1 MSTGSLGVVAVRL
14 WLSGPSNIPRNVA
27 PFGHM
32 ATDADDELDRFLE
45 GYAATCA
52 ELGVEPLSEEDLAAF
67 VVRWFGV
74 PAGTPH

>member
-1 MSTGSLGVVAVRL
+1 
-14 WLSGPSNIPRNVA
+14 
-27 PFGHM
+27 M